1 MVIQFETHVG
11 EAHMRQEQYR
21 APHGA
26 RLRGL
31 GGATGDG
38 EKGSRSSRWAE

>member
-1 MVIQFETHVG
+1 MVTQFETHSG
-11 EAHMRQEQYR
+11 EVHMRQEQYR

-38 EKGSRSSRWAE
+38 EKGKPLLTLAE